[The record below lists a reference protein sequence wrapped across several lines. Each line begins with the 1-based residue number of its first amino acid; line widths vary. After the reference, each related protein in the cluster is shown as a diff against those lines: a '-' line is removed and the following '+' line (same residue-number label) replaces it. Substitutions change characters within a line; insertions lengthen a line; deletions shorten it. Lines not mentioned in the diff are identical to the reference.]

1 MPNFHVN
8 LDGQTALVTGAGAGI
23 GRAVAH
29 LLAQSGAN
37 VGVNDLNIER
47 AEDVAD
53 EITTAGGSAVALHGD
68 ISNRFQTAN
77 MIEQLR
83 DHYSKIHILMNA
95 AGIFKAEPMLNID
108 EWDWRRQIEVNTI
121 GTFFCMQLVGRVM
134 ADEGGGVIINLAST
148 AANPNPIAEGIGYVA
163 GKSSII
169 GMTRQ
174 ASQELAPHNIRV
186 NAISA
191 GNINESD
198 MPAVT
203 EAQTL
208 LNRAGTP
215 EDVANVA
222 LFLCS
227 DAASFITG
235 QTITVDGG
243 QQNLFSSQ

>member
-1 MPNFHVN
+1 MPGFHVDLTEQN
-8 LDGQTALVTGAGAGI
+8 ALVTGAGAGI
-23 GRAVAH
+23 GRAIA
-29 LLAQSGAN
+29 LALARSGAS

-47 AEDVAD
+47 AENVRD
-53 EITTAGGSAVALHGD
+53 EIVANGGQAIALHGD

-77 MIEQLR
+77 MIEQFR
-83 DHYSKIHILMNA
+83 EAVGHIHILVNA
-95 AGIFKAEPMLNID
+95 AGAFKAESMLKID

-134 ADEGGGVIINLAST
+134 ADEGGGIIINLAST
-148 AANPNPIAEGIGYVA
+148 AGNPFPIAESMGYVA

-174 ASQELAPHNIRV
+174 AAHELAPPNIRV
-186 NAISA
+186 NAICA
-191 GNINESD
+191 GNINEPD
-198 MPAVT
+198 MPEVQPS
-203 EAQTL
+203 QTL
-208 LNRAGTP
+208 INRVGTP
-215 EDVANVA
+215 EDIANVA

-243 QQNLFSSQ
+243 KTFRQ